1 MHRPPRLPAVLILT
15 FMAALAAPVFA
26 DAFSDAKRQYRDYL
40 KRPSLFMRT
49 RGRKILARTKDP
61 RALDVLAKSYGRVEK
76 PKDQVRYLIA
86 SITSNHFPGAPHV
99 ARFDAWRAKHRKD
112 RDAWLWHRALVNRL
126 KAEGRDALEEIVLS
140 ESSAFLRGAALEA
153 LNFHSDDGLLALIPR
168 VLNALP
174 KEGVPRGVLI
184 EGLAQS
190 LFTKRELLGED
201 AFRVAAEGIIRQL
214 DDEATL
220 PRTRLVIVRR
230 LARIFNTDILG
241 VAAAPWLRELG
252 RGTRQENTD
261 DRYGGGP
268 TFIGIEATGD
278 RIVYVIDL
286 SDSMLLPLSGKER
299 EELRRGP
306 VTGDGDPSRRKKR
319 DEIDWDRIHNR
330 FEAAREFLKMS
341 LRGLK
346 ESQRFA
352 VIFFGSEAARM
363 KSSPGLMPATERHV
377 AKVIRELDAIKPG
390 PAAPRRPHG
399 TLKGL
404 TNIHGGMHRAF
415 KLGGKSMVKSDEYV
429 APVTFEEGC
438 NTIFL
443 LSDGAPTTDDWM
455 ERDKRDPQDRG
466 GDPEMGGGG
475 LQVPFLNYYGPY
487 ALVPHLVDDIRRL
500 NLFRKV
506 EIHCIGMGEARMPLL
521 GRIAALGLGKARKIG
536 EPPAE
541 EPDKKKP
548 DEDGK

>member
-1 MHRPPRLPAVLILT
+1 VLVWT
-15 FMAALAAPVFA
+15 LAAVCAVPVFA

-49 RGRKILARTKDP
+49 RGRKILARTKDA
-61 RALDVLAKSYGRVEK
+61 RALDVLAKSYGKAEA

-86 SITSNHFPGAPHV
+86 SITANHFQQAQHV
-99 ARFDAWRAKHRKD
+99 PRFDQWRAKHDKD

-126 KAEGRDALEEIVLS
+126 ATEGRSALEEIALG
-140 ESSAFLRGAALEA
+140 EASAFLRAAAIEA
-153 LNFHSDDGLLALIPR
+153 LILNSDEGLLALVPR
-168 VLNALP
+168 VLAALP
-174 KEGVPRGVLI
+174 EDGVPRGVLI
-184 EGLAQS
+184 ESLAQA
-190 LFTKRELLGED
+190 LFAKRELLGEK
-201 AFRVAAEGIIRQL
+201 AFGVAAEGVIKQL
-214 DDEATL
+214 DEERTL
-220 PRTRLVIVRR
+220 PRTRLVVVRR

-241 VAAAPWLRELG
+241 HAAAPWLLELK
-252 RGTRQENTD
+252 RGTRQDNTD

-299 EELRRGP
+299 EELKRGP
-306 VTGDGDPSRRKKR
+306 ITGDGDPSRRKKR
-319 DEIDWDRIHNR
+319 DEIDWDKVHNR
-330 FEAAREFLKMS
+330 FEAAREFLKLS
-341 LRGLK
+341 LRGLEEK
-346 ESQRFA
+346 QRFA
-352 VIFFGSEAARM
+352 VIFFGTEAARM
-363 KSSPGLMPATERHV
+363 KSSPGLSPATEKHV
-377 AKVIRELDAIKPG
+377 AKVIRELDAIAAG
-390 PAAPRRPHG
+390 PPKPRRPHG
-399 TLKGL
+399 TLEGL

-415 KLGGKSMVKSDEYV
+415 KLNGKSMVKSDEYV

-475 LQVPFLNYYGPY
+475 IEVPFLNYYGPY

-521 GRIAALGLGKARKIG
+521 RRIAALGLGKARKIG
-536 EPPAE
+536 EPEPVEAPPKKNPGE
-541 EPDKKKP
+541 EPDK
-548 DEDGK
+548 